1 MLCEI
6 PKGFECFFLWHKHL
20 IFKDFDGIIPVYG
33 KTAEAFEL
41 LEIAPEV
48 I

>member
-1 MLCEI
+1 M
-6 PKGFECFFLWHKHL
+6 KFQRASNVFFFLWHMHL